1 MSVRVRFAPSPTGY
15 LHIGG
20 LRTALYNYLF
30 ARHHGGKFV
39 LRIEDTDKTRYVEG
53 SVENIIA
60 MLRWCGLDYDEGPNK
75 GGPYGPYVQSER
87 TEIYRQYAR
96 ELLDKGAAYIAF
108 DTPEELERMR
118 QRQQQAG
125 IVPKYDRT
133 TMRNQFTLGE
143 EETRRLLAENVP
155 YVIRLKVP
163 LTGTIQFSDLI
174 RGEISVPARDVDD
187 QILLKS
193 DGYPTY
199 HLANVVD
206 DHLMKI
212 THVIR
217 GEEWLPSMP
226 KHVLLYEAFGWE
238 KPKFAH
244 LPLLL
249 NPDRTK
255 LSKRHGHVAV
265 EDFKKEGYFPEALIN
280 FVALLG
286 WNPTGEREIYSLEEL
301 IAMFDLTKV
310 NKAGAIFDVKKL
322 RWINAHYLRQK
333 DPKELAQQLR
343 QYIEERGLGDFSL
356 EYLAKVVV
364 LLRERVDLLPEI
376 FTFGDYMFH
385 PPQYFDL
392 QYFAKVW
399 SEEIQQLI
407 PALLERLKAVD
418 SWEHTRLWEELKAF
432 AKQQGIKVGKVM
444 NALRLM
450 ITGKS
455 VGAGMTETMEV
466 LGKEETIQRIEA
478 FLQHHLPRLRQ
489 QLAIEDAGK

>member
-1 MSVRVRFAPSPTGY
+1 MMSVRVRFAPSPTGY

-30 ARHHGGKFV
+30 ARHHHGQFI

-53 SVENIIA
+53 SVENIIQ
-60 MLRWCGLDYDEGPNK
+60 MLRWCRLDYDEGPDI

-87 TEIYRQYAR
+87 TEIYRQHAQI
-96 ELLDKGAAYIAF
+96 LLEKEAAYIAF

-118 QRQQQAG
+118 ERQQKAG
-125 IVPKYDRT
+125 LVPKYDRSS
-133 TMRNQFTLGE
+133 MRNQFTLGE
-143 EETRRLLAENVP
+143 EQTKQLLAEGTP
-155 YVIRLKVP
+155 YVVRLKVP
-163 LTGTIQFSDLI
+163 LHGEIRFSDLI
-174 RGEISVPARDVDD
+174 RGDIIVPARDVDD

-193 DGYPTY
+193 DGFPTY

-206 DHLMKI
+206 DHLMRI

-217 GEEWLPSMP
+217 GEEWLPSTP

-238 KPKFAH
+238 KPAFAH

-265 EDFKKEGYFPEALIN
+265 EDFKAQGYFPEALIN

-286 WNPTGEREIYSLEEL
+286 WNPTGEREIYSIEEL
-301 IAMFDLTKV
+301 IELFDLTKV
-310 NKAGAIFDVKKL
+310 NKSGAVFDVAKL

-333 DPKELAQQLR
+333 DPAELAEQL
-343 QYIEERGLGDFSL
+343 EEYLPAEYRGRFSRD
-356 EYLAKVVV
+356 YLAKVVL
-364 LLRERVDLLPEI
+364 LLRERVELLPEI
-376 FTFGDYMFH
+376 LSFGDYMFQM
-385 PPQYFDL
+385 PKSYDL
-392 QYFAKVW
+392 EYFARIW
-399 SEEIQQLI
+399 SEQ
-407 PALLERLKAVD
+407 LERILPELLQLLR
-418 SWEHTRLWEELKAF
+418 SIEQWEHRTIWEKIKAF
-432 AKQQGIKVGKVM
+432 AKEHALKPGHIM

-450 ITGKS
+450 LTGKS

-466 LGKEETIQRIEA
+466 LGREETLRRIEFFIA
-478 FLQHHLPRLRQ
+478 EQLPQLKQ
-489 QLAIEDAGK
+489 QLEAES

>member
-20 LRTALYNYLF
+20 LRTALYNFLF
-30 ARHHGGKFV
+30 ARHHGGTFV

-53 SVENIIA
+53 SVENIIE
-60 MLRWCGLDYDEGPNK
+60 MLHWCGLDYDEGPGK

-87 TEIYRQYAR
+87 TEIYRRYAQ

-143 EETRRLLAENVP
+143 EETQRLLAEGVP

-163 LTGTIQFSDLI
+163 LTGVIKFSDI
-174 RGEISVPARDVDD
+174 VRGEISVPARDVDD

-193 DGYPTY
+193 DGFPTY

-206 DHLMKI
+206 DHLMHI

-238 KPKFAH
+238 KPQFAH

-249 NPDRTK
+249 NPDRSK

-286 WNPTGEREIYSLEEL
+286 WNPTGEREIYSLQEL
-301 IAMFDLTKV
+301 IELFDLKKV
-310 NKAGAIFDVKKL
+310 NKAGAIFDIQKL
-322 RWINAHYLRQK
+322 RWINAHYLRHK
-333 DPKELAQQLR
+333 DPKELARQLQQYV
-343 QYIEERGLGDFSL
+343 QEGNLGDFSL
-356 EYLAKVVV
+356 EYLEKVVI

-376 FTFGDYMFH
+376 LTFGDYLFH
-385 PPQYFDL
+385 PPTHFEQE
-392 QYFAKVW
+392 YFARAW
-399 SEEIQQLI
+399 SDDIEALI
-407 PALLERLKAVD
+407 PELLALLRQIEP
-418 SWEHTRLWEELKAF
+418 WEHMVIWEQLKGF
-432 AKQQGIKVGKVM
+432 AKQQGTKIGKVM

-450 ITGKS
+450 LTGKS

-466 LGKEETIQRIEA
+466 LGKEETLRRIEQ
-478 FLQHHLPRLRQ
+478 FVTQHLPALRQ
-489 QLAIEDAGK
+489 QVAENASE